1 MNTGTNK
8 AFVRNGRYGA
18 PKDNLTMDA
27 IDAER
32 AGMTYGKYKA
42 QHPNTKEENEAR
54 LKEQPKRTPHPHQV
68 HVIYCHGCGIKF
80 VTTNK
85 RRVHCCD
92 ECKKIKENKRAQA
105 KRAKKK
111 MEEKKSD

>member
-1 MNTGTNK
+1 MNTGRSK
-8 AFVRNGRYGA
+8 AYVSSRRYGT
-18 PKDNLTMDA
+18 PKDNLTLDA
-27 IDAER
+27 MDAER

-54 LKEQPKRTPHPHQV
+54 LKELPQRTPHPRQV
-68 HVIYCHGCGIKF
+68 YVYYCRGCGNKF
-80 VTTNK
+80 ISTNK
-85 RRVHCCD
+85 KRVFCCD
-92 ECKKIKENKRAQA
+92 ECKKTKENERARA